1 MIETGKKLKEQ
12 RENSHLTIS
21 EVSLATKINSKVLA
35 AMENG
40 DRDQLPAKTFLR
52 GFVRSYAA
60 FLKMDVDDVLET
72 FNKEMQESAKD
83 QQETPMEEMV
93 ATTQVDVDG
102 EGSGTLRMFVVGGIL
117 ILIGLIIGVREV
129 IKKYQAERVTDAN
142 PAISASP
149 IQLPTANKE
158 TLNKDQDANKP
169 TGEAAAKDEKKDEK
183 SDGKPDEKT
192 KEAVAAVV
200 PDDSP
205 AVEEEKPKEK
215 PAEKPAVAEKAPA
228 PAANNEKAEESPAP
242 ASVAKKARH
251 NIVLE
256 ALDKVDVSFEL
267 KGETKKISLSPGQV
281 YAIRSDE
288 ALSMELSDGGAVNI
302 IYNGHDRGVPGDLGQ
317 PKKVKVP

>member
-83 QQETPMEEMV
+83 QQETPVEEMV
-93 ATTQVDVDG
+93 ATAQVDVDG

-149 IQLPTANKE
+149 IQLPPANKE
-158 TLNKDQDANKP
+158 AVNKDQDANKAA
-169 TGEAAAKDEKKDEK
+169 GEAVSKDEK
-183 SDGKPDEKT
+183 SDVKAIAKPDEKT
-192 KEAVAAVV
+192 KDTATAAV
-200 PDDSP
+200 PDDST
-205 AVEEEKPKEK
+205 VEKEETKEK
-215 PAEKPAVAEKAPA
+215 TDEKPAVAEATPA
-228 PAANNEKAEESPAP
+228 PAADNEKAEDSPAP

-251 NIVLE
+251 SIVLE

-302 IYNGHDRGVPGDLGQ
+302 IYNGHDRGVPGNLGQ